1 MLLKLSTY
9 LTHYF
14 IKKNIIKSNLS
25 QIYIYGFQLT
35 ISTLCS
41 LLSIL
46 LLSSFSNFIFG
57 ITFLLFFMPLR
68 FCAGGYHSNTYQKCF
83 ILTNLCF
90 LFTLF
95 SSKIFYKYHL
105 FNLNLS
111 LFFISVIL
119 LWIYAPCENIN
130 NPLSNT
136 YLEKNRLYTH
146 ILLIIYIFTLSIFA
160 YFFNTFLFFLGTHNA
175 TCVLIIHNR
184 QNYFFQR
191 RIYKWHYL
199 I

>member
-90 LFTLF
+90 L
-95 SSKIFYKYHL
+95 YK
-105 FNLNLS
+105 
-111 LFFISVIL
+111 
-119 LWIYAPCENIN
+119 C
-130 NPLSNT
+130 
-136 YLEKNRLYTH
+136 
-146 ILLIIYIFTLSIFA
+146 
-160 YFFNTFLFFLGTHNA
+160 
-175 TCVLIIHNR
+175 
-184 QNYFFQR
+184 
-191 RIYKWHYL
+191 
-199 I
+199 